1 MVVRV
6 GGRVVH
12 LTPVEFRLLTALV
25 RRDGDV
31 VPYNEIIKEV
41 WGEEHVGDRANLK
54 LYIWYLR
61 RKIESDPSNPELIHT
76 SRGVGYAFAPQSA
89 S

>member
-31 VPYNEIIKEV
+31 VPYNEIIREV
-41 WGEEHVGDRANLK
+41 WGEEHVADRANLK

-76 SRGVGYAFAPQSA
+76 IRGVGYAFAPQPA